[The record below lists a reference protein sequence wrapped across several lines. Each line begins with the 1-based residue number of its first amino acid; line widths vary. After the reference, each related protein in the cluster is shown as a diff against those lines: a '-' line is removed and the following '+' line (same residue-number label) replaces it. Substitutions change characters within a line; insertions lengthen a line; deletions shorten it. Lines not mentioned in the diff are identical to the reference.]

1 MAARKLAAVPDPPDP
16 VEPEEDNQ
24 GPVGSPVKA
33 AAATSR
39 MALLVALRDNI
50 AGEIDAG
57 VQAAYLA
64 PLSKRLM
71 EIISEIETLE
81 EREGEEGGG
90 AGDAEDEE
98 FDATTV

>member
-1 MAARKLAAVPDPPDP
+1 MAAVKLAAVPNPPATEEAREGI
-16 VEPEEDNQ
+16 EPAQ
-24 GPVGSPVKA
+24 TVKA

-39 MALLVALRDNI
+39 LALLAALRDNI

-71 EIISEIETLE
+71 EIITEIETLE
-81 EREGEEGGG
+81 QRDAEEGGG

-98 FDATTV
+98 FDAATV

>member
-1 MAARKLAAVPDPPDP
+1 MAAVKLAAVPDPPDP
-16 VEPEEDNQ
+16 EEEQEPA
-24 GPVGSPVKA
+24 GPALTVKA

-39 MALLVALRDNI
+39 LALLAALRDNI
-50 AGEIDAG
+50 AGEIDDG

-81 EREGEEGGG
+81 QLDAEEGGG
-90 AGDAEDEE
+90 VGRATADEK
-98 FDATTV
+98 FDAATV